1 MNIWFTSD
9 THFFHKRVL
18 EYCPNTRPVSTVE
31 EMNEV
36 IITNWNNQ
44 VGDNDT
50 VYHLGDFA
58 LCKWGKAESILKQL
72 KGNIH
77 LIKGNHDN
85 SWFKLESKK
94 YFDGVYDYLELTIKG
109 AHVVLMHYPIAEFH
123 RKHYGSFHIHGHSH
137 GSFIAP
143 GRYMD
148 VGIDTRPNGDMKLW
162 HWDEVYNFLSN
173 KPY

>member
-1 MNIWFTSD
+1 MKQKKI
-9 THFFHKRVL
+9 V
-18 EYCPNTRPVSTVE
+18 
-31 EMNEV
+31 
-36 IITNWNNQ
+36 
-44 VGDNDT
+44 NDSIRY
-50 VYHLGDFA
+50 VWHPCSQMQNYDDRNLKAIRYAKGSWLFDF
-58 LCKWGKAESILKQL
+58 
-72 KGNIH
+72 
-77 LIKGNHDN
+77 DD
-85 SWFKLESKK
+85 KK